1 MGKHSGRHAFKDKLI
16 SLGYADLT
24 DDVIENAFGKFKI
37 LADKKKHI
45 YDEDIIALVDDS
57 LVLDNKANTIVLKSL
72 KVFAGTGEPQKADMT
87 LDVNGQIKSA
97 TETGDGPVDA
107 IFKCIKNLYPHDV
120 NLQLYQVHAVTEGT
134 DAQATVSVRIEENG
148 KTTVGQAADTD
159 TLVASA
165 NAYIAALN
173 KMILKR
179 EKTAPAMEQEKE
191 KMRGIQMGLFD
202 KVKKIWSQDMA
213 IDLGTANTLVV
224 VKGQGVV
231 LNEPSVVAIV
241 EQAGKKQ
248 VLAVGDEAKTMLG
261 RTPGNIEAIR
271 PLRDGVIADF
281 IVTEEMIKH
290 FIKKVHKGRSF
301 ANPRI
306 LICVPTGSTPVE
318 RKAIQDSALAA
329 GARRVQL
336 IEEPIAAAIGANLP
350 ISEATGSMVVDIGG
364 GTSEIA
370 VMSLGG
376 LVYSKSLR
384 VAGDAMDGAMAN
396 YMRKEYNLMIGDST
410 AEKIKKEI
418 GTAIPTNDNT
428 YPVKG
433 RDLRSG
439 TPKEVNITEED
450 TAEALNDILREMVNG
465 IKDALEATPP
475 ELSADLVDMGL
486 TLTGGGA
493 LLKNIDKR
501 FSKETGLPVHIAE
514 DPLSCVA
521 VGTGKALDQEQTFS
535 TMMTEY

>member
-1 MGKHSGRHAFKDKLI
+1 MSKWF
-16 SLGYADLT
+16 
-24 DDVIENAFGKFKI
+24 
-37 LADKKKHI
+37 
-45 YDEDIIALVDDS
+45 
-57 LVLDNKANTIVLKSL
+57 KSL
-72 KVFAGTGEPQKADMT
+72 T
-87 LDVNGQIKSA
+87 N
-97 TETGDGPVDA
+97 
-107 IFKCIKNLYPHDV
+107 
-120 NLQLYQVHAVTEGT
+120 
-134 DAQATVSVRIEENG
+134 
-148 KTTVGQAADTD
+148 
-159 TLVASA
+159 
-165 NAYIAALN
+165 
-173 KMILKR
+173 
-179 EKTAPAMEQEKE
+179 
-191 KMRGIQMGLFD
+191 
-202 KVKKIWSQDMA
+202 IWSQDMA

-224 VKGQGVV
+224 LKGQGVV
-231 LNEPSVVAIV
+231 LNEPSVVAII
-241 EQAGKKQ
+241 ESNGKKT

-261 RTPGNIEAIR
+261 RTPGNISAIR

-290 FIKKVHKGRSF
+290 FIKKIHKNQTFS
-301 ANPRI
+301 NPRI

-336 IEEPIAAAIGANLP
+336 IEEPIAAAIGAGLP

-364 GTSEIA
+364 GTTEIA

-384 VAGDAMDGAMAN
+384 IAGDAMDSALMN

-418 GTAIPTNDNT
+418 GTAIPSNSNT
-428 YPVKG
+428 YAVKG

-450 TAEALNDILREMVNG
+450 TAEALNDILKEMVDG
-465 IKDALEATPP
+465 IKNALENTPP
-475 ELSADLVDMGL
+475 ELSADLVDMGM

-501 FSKETGLPVHIAE
+501 LSKETGLPVHIAD
-514 DPLSCVA
+514 DPLACVA
-521 VGTGKALDQEQTFS
+521 IGTGKALENEEVFS
-535 TMMTEY
+535 TMLSEY

>member
-1 MGKHSGRHAFKDKLI
+1 MANWFKNI
-16 SLGYADLT
+16 T
-24 DDVIENAFGKFKI
+24 NV
-37 LADKKKHI
+37 
-45 YDEDIIALVDDS
+45 
-57 LVLDNKANTIVLKSL
+57 
-72 KVFAGTGEPQKADMT
+72 
-87 LDVNGQIKSA
+87 
-97 TETGDGPVDA
+97 
-107 IFKCIKNLYPHDV
+107 
-120 NLQLYQVHAVTEGT
+120 
-134 DAQATVSVRIEENG
+134 
-148 KTTVGQAADTD
+148 
-159 TLVASA
+159 
-165 NAYIAALN
+165 
-173 KMILKR
+173 
-179 EKTAPAMEQEKE
+179 
-191 KMRGIQMGLFD
+191 
-202 KVKKIWSQDMA
+202 WSQDMA

-224 VKGQGVV
+224 LKGQGVV
-231 LNEPSVVAIV
+231 LNEPSVVAIA
-241 EQAGKKQ
+241 ENMGKKT

-261 RTPGNIEAIR
+261 RTPGNISAIR

-290 FIKKVHKGRSF
+290 FIKKVHLGKTF

-336 IEEPIAAAIGANLP
+336 IEEPIAAAIGAGLP

-364 GTSEIA
+364 GTTEIA

-384 VAGDAMDGAMAN
+384 IAGDAMDTALVN

-418 GTAIPTNDNT
+418 GTAIPSNNNT
-428 YPVKG
+428 YAVKG

-450 TAEALNDILREMVNG
+450 TAEALNDILKEMVNG
-465 IKDALEATPP
+465 IKDALENTPP

-501 FSKETGLPVHIAE
+501 FSKETGLPVFIAD

-521 VGTGKALDQEQTFS
+521 IGTGKALDQEETFS
-535 TMMTEY
+535 SMLSEY

>member
-1 MGKHSGRHAFKDKLI
+1 MANWFK
-16 SLGYADLT
+16 G
-24 DDVIENAFGKFKI
+24 
-37 LADKKKHI
+37 
-45 YDEDIIALVDDS
+45 
-57 LVLDNKANTIVLKSL
+57 
-72 KVFAGTGEPQKADMT
+72 
-87 LDVNGQIKSA
+87 
-97 TETGDGPVDA
+97 
-107 IFKCIKNLYPHDV
+107 
-120 NLQLYQVHAVTEGT
+120 VT
-134 DAQATVSVRIEENG
+134 N
-148 KTTVGQAADTD
+148 
-159 TLVASA
+159 
-165 NAYIAALN
+165 
-173 KMILKR
+173 
-179 EKTAPAMEQEKE
+179 
-191 KMRGIQMGLFD
+191 
-202 KVKKIWSQDMA
+202 IWSQDMA

-224 VKGQGVV
+224 LKGQGVV

-241 EQAGKKQ
+241 ENMGKKT

-261 RTPGNIEAIR
+261 RTPGNISAIR

-290 FIKKVHKGRSF
+290 FIKKVHKNKTF

-336 IEEPIAAAIGANLP
+336 IEEPIAAAIGAGLP

-364 GTSEIA
+364 GTTEIA

-384 VAGDAMDGAMAN
+384 VAGDAMDTAMIN
-396 YMRKEYNLMIGDST
+396 YMRKEYNLMIGDSS

-418 GTAIPTNDNT
+418 GTAIPSNNNT
-428 YPVKG
+428 YAVKG

-450 TAEALNDILREMVNG
+450 SAEALNGILKEMVNG
-465 IKDALEATPP
+465 IKDALEQTPP

-501 FSKETGLPVHIAE
+501 FSKETGLPVHIAD
-514 DPLSCVA
+514 DPLACVA
-521 VGTGKALDQEQTFS
+521 IGTGKALDQEETFS
-535 TMMTEY
+535 TMLSEY

>member
-1 MGKHSGRHAFKDKLI
+1 
-16 SLGYADLT
+16 
-24 DDVIENAFGKFKI
+24 
-37 LADKKKHI
+37 
-45 YDEDIIALVDDS
+45 
-57 LVLDNKANTIVLKSL
+57 
-72 KVFAGTGEPQKADMT
+72 
-87 LDVNGQIKSA
+87 
-97 TETGDGPVDA
+97 
-107 IFKCIKNLYPHDV
+107 
-120 NLQLYQVHAVTEGT
+120 
-134 DAQATVSVRIEENG
+134 
-148 KTTVGQAADTD
+148 
-159 TLVASA
+159 
-165 NAYIAALN
+165 
-173 KMILKR
+173 
-179 EKTAPAMEQEKE
+179 
-191 KMRGIQMGLFD
+191 
-202 KVKKIWSQDMA
+202 MA

-224 VKGQGVV
+224 LKGQGVV

-241 EQAGKKQ
+241 ENMGKKT

-261 RTPGNIEAIR
+261 RTPGNISAIR

-281 IVTEEMIKH
+281 IVTEEMIKY
-290 FIKKVHKGRSF
+290 FIKKVHKNKTF

-336 IEEPIAAAIGANLP
+336 IEEPIAAAIGAGLP

-364 GTSEIA
+364 GTTEIA

-384 VAGDAMDGAMAN
+384 VAGDKMDTAMID

-418 GTAIPTNDNT
+418 GTAIPSNSNT
-428 YPVKG
+428 YAVKG

-450 TAEALNDILREMVNG
+450 SAEALNGILKEMVDG
-465 IKDALEATPP
+465 IKIALENTPP

-501 FSKETGLPVHIAE
+501 FSKETGLPVHIAD
-514 DPLSCVA
+514 DPLACVA
-521 VGTGKALDQEQTFS
+521 IGTGKALEQEETFS
-535 TMMTEY
+535 TMLSEY